1 MENIDV
7 HYYPSKAKLFSGPCL
22 TCAKISR
29 RFQINKES
37 GDYFNLLT
45 IYLRE

>member
-7 HYYPSKAKLFSGPCL
+7 HHYPSKAKLFCGPCL

-29 RFQINKES
+29 RLQINKES
-37 GDYFNLLT
+37 GDCFNLLT
-45 IYLRE
+45 IDLRE